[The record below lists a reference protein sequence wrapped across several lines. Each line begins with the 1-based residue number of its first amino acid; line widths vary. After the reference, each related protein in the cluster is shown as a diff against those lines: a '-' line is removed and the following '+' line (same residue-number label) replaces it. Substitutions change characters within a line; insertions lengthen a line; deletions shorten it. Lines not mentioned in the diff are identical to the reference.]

1 MKHKKHLRKQGNGGS
16 GGGNGNTSDENCEE
30 KSNDDSIA
38 ESGDIDD
45 VDETN
50 RNETVDNRERGN
62 FYFKN
67 TYLHINRVLSLMPH
81 CVAFKMQIPSLV
93 YVSAVEFRE

>member
-45 VDETN
+45 VDGKV
-50 RNETVDNRERGN
+50 VDQ
-62 FYFKN
+62 
-67 TYLHINRVLSLMPH
+67 T
-81 CVAFKMQIPSLV
+81 
-93 YVSAVEFRE
+93 